1 MVSRLSGMDA
11 VSLRIE
17 SSTVPAHAVALII
30 IEASDQLSHQRL
42 HQLVGLSLPQL
53 ARFRSRVVGKP
64 LGLGQPVWAE
74 IDDYDP
80 TP

>member
-42 HQLVGLSLPQL
+42 HELVGLSLIFPRDRE
-53 ARFRSRVVGKP
+53 ASVIRSSDVRETEEVRPGVP
-64 LGLGQPVWAE
+64 
-74 IDDYDP
+74 
-80 TP
+80 